1 MFHICHAA
9 DCGTLPAVLEKYN
22 AGFTNAHARSLADAA
37 KLGVDLNHNERC
49 WLLKYFLELETGTR
63 QEILERGLAPAPAE
77 ILDYLLQRRWR
88 LSDGSKVPPTPGNTP
103 ASSSTVR
110 NTLNSL
116 SRVR

>member
-1 MFHICHAA
+1 MNTEHGCSNGQELAIGW
-9 DCGTLPAVLEKYN
+9 DRIEKHLV
-22 AGFTNAHARSLADAA
+22 GLADLDELIDRLLNNRAEQPGPAPPIA
-37 KLGVDLNHNERC
+37 KVLGSR
-49 WLLKYFLELETGTR
+49 R

-110 NTLNSL
+110 NTLNSM
-116 SRVR
+116 SRFT